1 MIASILLAAGS
12 SSRFGSNKL
21 LHLLPDG
28 TPIAIAAARKLKAA
42 TSMTLAVVHPDN
54 LALADMFAAEGLTVV
69 ACPSATQGMGA
80 SLACGVRASSH
91 AHGWIVALA
100 DMPFIQ
106 PATLME
112 IRCQLEQ
119 GAPLAAPVY
128 HGQRGHPVG
137 FGCEFFEALAH
148 LSGDQGA
155 RAIVRAHA
163 ARATLLTCEDPGILA
178 DIDTTDDM
186 ARYRNLLISQE

>member
-1 MIASILLAAGS
+1 MIAGILLAAGS

-42 TSMTLAVVHPDN
+42 TPMALAVVHPDN
-54 LALADMFAAEGLTVV
+54 LALVDMFAAEGLTVV

-106 PATLME
+106 PATLLE

-128 HGQRGHPVG
+128 QGQRGHPVG
-137 FGCEFFEALAH
+137 FGSEFFEALAH

-163 ARATLLTCEDPGILA
+163 ARATLLACEDPGILA

-186 ARYRNLLISQE
+186 ARYRNLLVSQE

>member
-1 MIASILLAAGS
+1 MIAGILLAAGS
-12 SSRFGSNKL
+12 SSCFGSNKL

-28 TPIAIAAARKLKAA
+28 TPIAIPAARKLKAA

-54 LALADMFAAEGLTVV
+54 LALVDMFSEEDLTVV
-69 ACPSATQGMGA
+69 ACRSATQGMGA

-106 PATLME
+106 PATLVE
-112 IRCQLEQ
+112 IPCQLEQ

-148 LSGDQGA
+148 LTGDQGA
-155 RAIVRAHA
+155 RAIVSAHA
-163 ARATLLTCEDPGILA
+163 ARATLLACEDPGILA

>member
-1 MIASILLAAGS
+1 MTTGILLAAGS
-12 SSRFGSNKL
+12 STRFGSNKL

-28 TPIAIAAARKLKAA
+28 TPIAIAAARNLKAA
-42 TSMTLAVVHPDN
+42 IPTSLAVVHPDN
-54 LALADMFAAEGLTVV
+54 LELVDLFATEGLTVV
-69 ACPSATQGMGA
+69 ACRTATQGMGA

-91 AHGWIVALA
+91 ATGWIVALA

-106 PATLME
+106 PSTLME
-112 IRCQLEQ
+112 ISRQIEQ

-128 HGQRGHPVG
+128 LGQRGHPVG
-137 FGCEFFEALAH
+137 FGHEFFEELAS

-163 ARATLLTCEDPGILA
+163 SRATLLPSADPGILA
-178 DIDTTDDM
+178 DIDSTDDI
-186 ARYRNLLISQE
+186 ARHRDLMQV

>member
-1 MIASILLAAGS
+1 MIAGILLAAGS

-54 LALADMFAAEGLTVV
+54 LALVDMFAAEGLTVV

-106 PATLME
+106 PATLVE

-119 GAPLAAPVY
+119 GVPLAAPVY

-137 FGCEFFEALAH
+137 FGSEFFEALAH

-155 RAIVRAHA
+155 RAIVRTHA
-163 ARATLLTCEDPGILA
+163 ARATLLACEDPGILA

-186 ARYRNLLISQE
+186 ARYRNLLVSQE